1 MPYDNSLGSGAY
13 YEMDDYAGLMRRV
26 AVLLIDALVLLGIGG
41 GLVVGLTVIFLII
54 DSTYDPSWLFF
65 LGWIVMIWLYLVP
78 LKRSRFRTVGYRLL
92 RLMIVTTRGERPSLS
107 IMTFRML
114 MWLYGPFNILNDLLW
129 LGADTERQ
137 SLRDCFAGTYVV
149 RNGATPIGYAPMHLA
164 RYNGA
169 GLTLAYPRPCRP
181 TTRDV
186 DEHI

>member
-114 MWLYGPFNILNDLLW
+114 MWLY
-129 LGADTERQ
+129 
-137 SLRDCFAGTYVV
+137 
-149 RNGATPIGYAPMHLA
+149 
-164 RYNGA
+164 
-169 GLTLAYPRPCRP
+169 
-181 TTRDV
+181 
-186 DEHI
+186 